1 MAATRLAARE
11 TRAPAQVR
19 ERGAGWWRRAYLL
32 DLGLLA
38 LALVATAALTN
49 VYWQDVAHDIGV
61 Y

>member
-11 TRAPAQVR
+11 TRAPAPVR
-19 ERGAGWWRRAYLL
+19 ERGGGWWRRAYLL

-61 Y
+61 